1 MQVHEH
7 TSLHKHTKGF
17 FIRGNDKKK
26 KKSVQRLKKA
36 LQDA

>member
-7 TSLHKHTKGF
+7 TSLHKHTKGL

-26 KKSVQRLKKA
+26 SVQHLKKA

>member
-26 KKSVQRLKKA
+26 KSVQRLKKA